1 MAFKKLQGPADPTKL
16 RDQLS
21 NFVNVD
27 IELSDVDISLEP
39 VRDIA
44 RDAKRIIGTIVEGL
58 NPLDLDQSEDFRP
71 RPGPGATNFPTL
83 HAHRFRPVRWF
94 TQLTDVF
101 DFRQWFMPPFAPMS
115 KWPRYWGANS
125 ILGCSRLSRRS
136 QRSTVE
142 QHTPAAVPSSRFK
155 FVPKTFE
162 KMRGICI
169 EDNEMQWFQQALRSG
184 SCSRLESHPF
194 TKGYVNFKSQLI
206 NRDLALKGSLNQEW
220 ATIDMSDASDRVSLS
235 LVRYLFGTNKP
246 LLAAIE
252 ACSSRE
258 VELPKGTDKYFIRSM
273 PLKKVAP
280 MGSAIC
286 FPIMSL
292 VHYALIRAIL
302 DRSSCA
308 RLYKR
313 NVYIY
318 GDDIIVHPSCAKAIY
333 DYLPLFGMK
342 INTDKSFSRGLF
354 RESCGCHAYNGVDVT
369 PIRFKT
375 VLHTKSSPEE
385 LVTSLRLEEAFHYK
399 GYNNVA
405 GILRGMIQEVARK
418 YGIYN
423 TPIVNTKSPVFGF
436 YRNDGD
442 ALLSE
447 FVKHATRR
455 WVGPTFSTWPKQ
467 PRIETTFCVWPKK
480 PGIEG
485 RGAPNNYQ
493 TWIYER
499 VAVIVD
505 KFDESFAFLSEEDRY
520 LRYLTQHGVW
530 GAKKYDE
537 GVSRNTTFRKVNMLE
552 SHLGYRC

>member
-1 MAFKKLQGPADPTKL
+1 MDKKSVHRAGRANKTASSSGGSREESQTSATYKRPRCRFIKKKNRPKIRGPRAVSTSEVCALLLAMLRDLRVLNLRYGNADFSKDCETVVRRISAEGVKFATIHLPRFFDSLLGFVETGKSVYPGFRKLGRQQYPHFMRGLVAPIYADPTSEQAVQNVKQLYQFCMAFKKLQGPADPTKL

-125 ILGCSRLSRRS
+125 ILGCSRLSRRT

-184 SCSRLESHPF
+184 LCRRLESHPL

-369 PIRFKT
+369 DR
-375 VLHTKSSPEE
+375 KS
-385 LVTSLRLEEAFHYK
+385 V
-399 GYNNVA
+399 V
-405 GILRGMIQEVARK
+405 
-418 YGIYN
+418 
-423 TPIVNTKSPVFGF
+423 
-436 YRNDGD
+436 
-442 ALLSE
+442 
-447 FVKHATRR
+447 
-455 WVGPTFSTWPKQ
+455 
-467 PRIETTFCVWPKK
+467 
-480 PGIEG
+480 
-485 RGAPNNYQ
+485 
-493 TWIYER
+493 
-499 VAVIVD
+499 
-505 KFDESFAFLSEEDRY
+505 
-520 LRYLTQHGVW
+520 
-530 GAKKYDE
+530 
-537 GVSRNTTFRKVNMLE
+537 
-552 SHLGYRC
+552 